1 MTNRLLFEA
10 GFSSFSSKWG
20 GYIPPGSHDGS
31 RRRHRTEHGGRR
43 ARPELHVPWLELG
56 RLQQSAAQH
65 LAGVDGLR
73 DRRAQLQGRLA
84 VGSRGLPAG
93 SRTSTTSWP
102 TRSTTARRSQFTM
115 RIGPHMQSN
124 RTRYDGIYA
133 QDQWTRGRLTLQG
146 ALRYEHAWSWFPEG
160 ENGIL
165 ADNRFGSRFIF
176 PRQEGVTGFHDITPR
191 MGAAYDLF
199 GNGKTSLKVNISKY
213 LETAQNGGLY
223 TQNNPAVTFQQT
235 TARSLDRRQPQFH
248 PGLRSDESGRAEQ
261 SRDGR
266 RQLRRLEQSQLRH
279 PLRDHARQPRRA
291 ARMGRPELRLAV
303 RRRRAA
309 ARSCRAWRS
318 TSATTAAGGGTSSSP
333 TTSRWGRRTS
343 IR

>member
-1 MTNRLLFEA
+1 
-10 GFSSFSSKWG
+10 
-20 GYIPPGSHDGS
+20 
-31 RRRHRTEHGGRR
+31 
-43 ARPELHVPWLELG
+43 
-56 RLQQSAAQH
+56 
-65 LAGVDGLR
+65 
-73 DRRAQLQGRLA
+73 
-84 VGSRGLPAG
+84 
-93 SRTSTTSWP
+93 
-102 TRSTTARRSQFTM
+102 M
-115 RIGPHMQSN
+115 RIGPHIQSN
-124 RTRYDGIYA
+124 RTRYDGFYV
-133 QDQWTRGRLTLQG
+133 QDQWTHGRLTLQG

-235 TARSLDRRQPQFH
+235 TTRSWTDNGNFIPDCDLMNPAAQNN
-248 PGLRSDESGRAEQ
+248 LRV
-261 SRDGR
+261 GR
-266 RQLRRLEQSQLRH
+266 RQLRRLEQSQLWH

-291 ARMGRPELRLAV
+291 ARVGRPELRLAV

-309 ARSCRAWRS
+309 RDP
-318 TSATTAAGGGTSSSP
+318 AAGGDRRQLQPPLVGQLLRHRQPRAGPAGFRPGDDHGAAEREAAGRRRPSRDVPHAQRANGARRDRQLLHLHERLRRRHGLLARRGRAGERAAGESAVRAARGERWPRRARLLRRDGEAAGAVRRPAGSSP
-333 TTSRWGRRTS
+333 TSRWGRAPSARTG
-343 IR
+343 